1 MTYSVFSCLTPCNAY
16 KNELPLNT
24 ATKIPSDSQFEGTHA
39 AAGNLSVSEDRNIAT
54 LAHFGGVLGCI
65 PSAVIYYLYKE
76 RGPFTQ
82 QESREAL
89 NFTLLPT
96 IVLVISFVLST
107 LPAVGGFFGMLAA
120 LIWASL
126 ALFSLIGGIKVNKGN
141 PYLYPMNTR
150 LFDMISHKK

>member
-1 MTYSVFSCLTPCNAY
+1 M
-16 KNELPLNT
+16 NT

-39 AAGNLSVSEDRNIAT
+39 TAGNLSVSEDRNIAT
-54 LAHFGGVLGCI
+54 LAHFSGVLGCV
-65 PSAVIYYLYKE
+65 PSAVIYYLYKG

-96 IVLVISFVLST
+96 IVLVVSFALCTV
-107 LPAVGGFFGMLAA
+107 PDVGGFFGMLAA
-120 LIWASL
+120 LIWAYLAVMSL
-126 ALFSLIGGIKVNKGN
+126 VGGIKVNKGN

-150 LFDMISHKK
+150 LFDMISRKK

>member
-1 MTYSVFSCLTPCNAY
+1 M
-16 KNELPLNT
+16 NT

-54 LAHFGGVLGCI
+54 LAHFSGVLGCV
-65 PSAVIYYLYKE
+65 PSAVIYYLYKG

-96 IVLVISFVLST
+96 IVLVVSFALCTV
-107 LPAVGGFFGMLAA
+107 PDVGGFFGMLAA
-120 LIWASL
+120 LIWAYLAVMSL
-126 ALFSLIGGIKVNKGN
+126 VGGIKVNKGN

-150 LFDMISHKK
+150 LFDMISRKK